1 MKSQRIRVFDDAR
14 NLLGEITFTAD
25 LVFGQPLQ
33 VCFRP
38 ADYEPLF
45 RAYIAVMRAARMDD
59 DDADK
64 AASRTK
70 ADGILRRAKRTV
82 QRQLD
87 AARPQ
92 LWGYNI
98 VLDDTDV
105 FATAEAEAV
114 ANYETH
120 THAKKKKK

>member
-1 MKSQRIRVFDDAR
+1 MKSPRIRVFDDAQ
-14 NLLGEITFTAD
+14 NLLGEVTFTTD
-25 LVFGQPLQ
+25 LVFGQPLK
-33 VCFRP
+33 VRFRP

-45 RAYIAVMRAARMDD
+45 RAYIAVLRAERMDD
-59 DDADK
+59 DEADK
-64 AASRTK
+64 AAAKTK

-87 AARPQ
+87 AVRPQ

-114 ANYETH
+114 ANYDTH
-120 THAKKKKK
+120 THAKTKK